1 MKIKNG
7 KLLEITEADIHYGIF
22 ENSEI
27 TELADKCFNSI
38 NNVKKI
44 ILPNCTTFGSGCFY
58 SNDKLTSVTLNKAT
72 TFGSYCFRYNHSLT
86 SVTLNKATT
95 FGSYCF
101 RYNHSLTSVT
111 LNKATTFGSD
121 CFGYNHSL
129 TSVTLNKATTFG
141 SFCFYSNDKLTSVTL
156 NKATTFGSCCFYS
169 NDKLTIVTLNKAT
182 TFGSDCFR
190 YNRSLTSVTLNKATT
205 FGSDCFYSNDKLTS
219 VTLNKFKLKI
229 KSVDGYC
236 FVIENTKST
245 KGIHI
250 YTGYN
255 FIELKKGKIVKQ
267 ECFVA
272 EKGKFTAHGE
282 TVKKAIQDL
291 EFKIISEK
299 LKNEPIKKDT
309 IITIQYYH
317 SITGACELGIKDWM
331 KSNGIKDK
339 IKAIDLLPILK
350 KTNAYGF
357 EKFKQLY
364 SK

>member
-1 MKIKNG
+1 
-7 KLLEITEADIHYGIF
+7 
-22 ENSEI
+22 
-27 TELADKCFNSI
+27 
-38 NNVKKI
+38 
-44 ILPNCTTFGSGCFY
+44 
-58 SNDKLTSVTLNKAT
+58 
-72 TFGSYCFRYNHSLT
+72 
-86 SVTLNKATT
+86 
-95 FGSYCF
+95 
-101 RYNHSLTSVT
+101 
-111 LNKATTFGSD
+111 
-121 CFGYNHSL
+121 
-129 TSVTLNKATTFG
+129 
-141 SFCFYSNDKLTSVTL
+141 
-156 NKATTFGSCCFYS
+156 
-169 NDKLTIVTLNKAT
+169 
-182 TFGSDCFR
+182 
-190 YNRSLTSVTLNKATT
+190 
-205 FGSDCFYSNDKLTS
+205 LTS
-219 VTLNKFKLKI
+219 VTLNKFKLKT

>member
-7 KLLEITEADIHYGIF
+7 KLLEITEADIHSNGIF

-27 TELADKCFNSI
+27 TELADNCFNSI

-44 ILPNCTTFGSGCFY
+44 ILPNCTTFGSDCFY
-58 SNDKLTSVTLNKAT
+58 N
-72 TFGSYCFRYNHSLT
+72 
-86 SVTLNKATT
+86 
-95 FGSYCF
+95 
-101 RYNHSLTSVT
+101 
-111 LNKATTFGSD
+111 
-121 CFGYNHSL
+121 
-129 TSVTLNKATTFG
+129 
-141 SFCFYSNDKLTSVTL
+141 
-156 NKATTFGSCCFYS
+156 
-169 NDKLTIVTLNKAT
+169 
-182 TFGSDCFR
+182 
-190 YNRSLTSVTLNKATT
+190 NRSLTSVTLNKATT
-205 FGSDCFYSNDKLTS
+205 FGSDCFRYNHKLKSVTLNKSTSFGSGCFRSNDKLISVTLNKATTFGSGCFSHNPKLTSVTLNKATTFGSGCFYNNDKLTIVTLNKATTFGSFCFYNNDKLTSVTLNKATTSDLGCFSHNPKLTS
-219 VTLNKFKLKI
+219 VTLNKFKLKT

>member
-7 KLLEITEADIHYGIF
+7 KLLEITEADIPSNGIF

-27 TELADKCFNSI
+27 TELSDKCFNGI

-44 ILPNCTTFGSGCFY
+44 ILPNCTTFGSDCFY
-58 SNDKLTSVTLNKAT
+58 YNAKLTSITLNKAT
-72 TFGSYCFRYNHSLT
+72 TFGSYCFYHNYNLT
-86 SVTLNKATT
+86 SVTLNKA
-95 FGSYCF
+95 
-101 RYNHSLTSVT
+101 
-111 LNKATTFGSD
+111 
-121 CFGYNHSL
+121 
-129 TSVTLNKATTFG
+129 
-141 SFCFYSNDKLTSVTL
+141 
-156 NKATTFGSCCFYS
+156 
-169 NDKLTIVTLNKAT
+169 I
-182 TFGSDCFR
+182 
-190 YNRSLTSVTLNKATT
+190 T
-205 FGSDCFYSNDKLTS
+205 FGSDCFYINPKLTS
-219 VTLNKFKLKI
+219 VTLNKFKLKT

-255 FIELKKGKIVKQ
+255 FIELKTGKIVKQ

-272 EKGKFTAHGE
+272 KKGKFTAHAE

-309 IITIQYYH
+309 IITIQYYRT
-317 SITGACELGIKDWM
+317 ITGACELGIKDWM

-339 IKAIDLLPILK
+339 IKAIDLLPVLK